1 MRRKILLTALLS
13 SFVLGACGVKGEL
26 KTPPPIFGDKTKQQ
40 QDDKTQNP
48 DGQDKPAQPDQDNAS
63 DDSSN
68 P

>member
-13 SFVLGACGVKGEL
+13 SFVLGACGVKGDL

-40 QDDKTQNP
+40 QT
-48 DGQDKPAQPDQDNAS
+48 DKPQEQDSPDDS
-63 DDSSN
+63 GSSN